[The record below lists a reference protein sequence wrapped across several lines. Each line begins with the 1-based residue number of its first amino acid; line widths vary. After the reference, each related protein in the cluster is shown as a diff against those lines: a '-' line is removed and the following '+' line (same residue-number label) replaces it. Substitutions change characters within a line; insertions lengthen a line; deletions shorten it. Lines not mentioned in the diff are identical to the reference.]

1 MNVEFMTDKN
11 IDVEAKGILCYLSLY
26 NHSTALVI
34 SEDEIC
40 EDLQISKYRL
50 KKYINQL
57 VENECLV
64 VKKTEEHNDDRK
76 LFSIVG
82 KAYPY

>member
-1 MNVEFMTDKN
+1 MNSFFMTDKN
-11 IDVEAKGILCYLSLY
+11 VDVEAKGILCYLSLY
-26 NHSTALVI
+26 NYETGLVTT
-34 SEDEIC
+34 EDKIC

-57 VENECLV
+57 IENECLQI
-64 VKKTEEHNDDRK
+64 KNSSELGNNEK
-76 LFSIVG
+76 LFLILA

>member
-50 KKYINQL
+50 KNIL
-57 VENECLV
+57 
-64 VKKTEEHNDDRK
+64 T
-76 LFSIVG
+76 S
-82 KAYPY
+82 